1 MTKSLKP
8 DWLLLVLALIIGF
21 QAGFAGALCLY
32 RADRDRIH
40 QIVLD
45 QTEELEDIISERAK

>member
-8 DWLLLVLALIIGF
+8 DWLLLALALVFGFEIGF
-21 QAGFAGALCLY
+21 SGAMYLCW
-32 RADRDRIH
+32 ADLDRVH